1 MTQSLGRIGAF
12 DRATLDKGV
21 SLELA
26 REKRYA
32 IGALSQGAAKVTT
45 TLIVLAHPSPL
56 SFNAEWARRSRAA
69 SERLGHRVLWT
80 DLYGLGFEPAEAVRH
95 HVLSRAGA
103 PFDPL
108 KAQEAASKAGTL
120 PRDVSA
126 EIDKLRS
133 AEQVIF
139 HFPLWW
145 FAPPAILKGYFDR
158 VFAHGAL
165 HDVKHRFDTG
175 HCRGKRALFCVTT
188 GSSAAESGPGGKEG
202 DIRMLLWPA
211 AYTLRYLGFDVLEP
225 VTVHGVHGHHRG
237 ARADALHTRLTEA
250 LARQDRLIATFDDL
264 PRMRFNADSE
274 FDAEGR
280 LKPGRE
286 SHSPFIRHP
295 S

>member
-1 MTQSLGRIGAF
+1 
-12 DRATLDKGV
+12 
-21 SLELA
+21 
-26 REKRYA
+26 
-32 IGALSQGAAKVTT
+32 VTT
-45 TLIVLAHPSPL
+45 TLIVLAHPSPF

-80 DLYGLGFEPAEAVRH
+80 DLYGLGFEPAEAARLH
-95 HVLSRAGA
+95 GLSSARAH
-103 PFDPL
+103 FDPL
-108 KAQEAASKAGTL
+108 KAQEAASAAGTL

-133 AEQVIF
+133 AERVIF

-175 HCRGKRALFCVTT
+175 FFRGKRALFCVTT
-188 GSSAAESGPGGKEG
+188 GSSAAESGPNGKEG
-202 DIRMLLWPA
+202 DTRLLLWPA
-211 AYTLRYLGFDVLEP
+211 AYTLRYLGYEVLEP
-225 VTVHGVHGHHRG
+225 VTVHGVHGYHRG
-237 ARADALHTRLTEA
+237 ARADALHARLVET
-250 LARQDRLIATFDDL
+250 LARQEELVAAFDDL
-264 PRMRFNADSE
+264 PTMPFNADSE

-280 LKPGRE
+280 LKPGCKG
-286 SHSPFIRHP
+286 HSPFIRHP